1 MGNIGRMGRRIK
13 RLRTQRGL
21 TQTQLATKARIT
33 QGMIAQL
40 EAGFRQSVDVHI
52 AVRIA
57 RALGTT
63 AEALVR

>member
-1 MGNIGRMGRRIK
+1 MGRHIR

-21 TQTQLATKARIT
+21 TQTQLAAAARIS

-40 EAGFRQSVDVHI
+40 EAGLRQSVDVHI